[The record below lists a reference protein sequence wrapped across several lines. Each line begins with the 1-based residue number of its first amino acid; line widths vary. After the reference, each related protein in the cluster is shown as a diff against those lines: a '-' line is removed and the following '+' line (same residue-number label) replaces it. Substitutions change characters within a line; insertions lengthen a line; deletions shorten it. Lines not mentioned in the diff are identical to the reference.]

1 MRSLEEAYAAMP
13 NRQSLPENWGWAV
26 SCLLR
31 GEGRTCEGFGK
42 SEGCLVCCEAG
53 AGRQLGGPLDASH
66 PGMPR
71 CLMRQ
76 LEVLAFNSLP
86 AAVSDDHWT
95 HQNLP

>member
-42 SEGCLVCCEAG
+42 SEGCLAARPELA
-53 AGRQLGGPLDASH
+53 DS
-66 PGMPR
+66 
-71 CLMRQ
+71 
-76 LEVLAFNSLP
+76 LEVLL
-86 AAVSDDHWT
+86 T
-95 HQNLP
+95 HPIPECLGV